1 METLAQKIKEKSI
14 TVYQTIAKKHNTD
27 AEYVGK
33 IARGERKPIR
43 GKGLKILKELENIT
57 DNKLL

>member
-1 METLAQKIKEKSI
+1 METLAQKIKNKSV

-33 IARGERKPIR
+33 IARGERIPTR
-43 GKGLKILKELENIT
+43 GKGLKILKELKDLT
-57 DNKLL
+57 R